1 MSSNTLRSWGQYI
14 ALHATC
20 RSDCRRMSLARLCVF
35 LFAALSTVA
44 WGQDDNRV
52 ARPDSILMAGDHQD
66 ARSSTGISLLE
77 RQFSVTLDDDSPDE
91 GSTEVNIPDANLR
104 AAVEQA
110 LGKESG
116 ETITADEMATLTTL
130 DAQAS
135 GISDLTGLEF
145 ATGLGRL
152 SLANN
157 EIVELSPL
165 SGLTGLIGLFL
176 ANNRIEDV
184 SSLLG
189 LTAIMFMDL
198 AKNQIVDVSPLS
210 DMGGLRILVL
220 ANNEIEDL
228 SPLSSLTVLSTLSLS
243 NNRIAD
249 ISPLLSLV
257 RIYWLNLANNQIAD
271 ISPLSGLS
279 QLASLNLDN
288 TKLLTYHRFLACLG
302 SGGYSWKQPDYG
314 CILVVRSD
322 YIEVADSSR

>member
-1 MSSNTLRSWGQYI
+1 
-14 ALHATC
+14 
-20 RSDCRRMSLARLCVF
+20 MSLARLCVF

-52 ARPDSILMAGDHQD
+52 ERPDSILMAVDHQD
-66 ARSSTGISLLE
+66 ARSSTGIALLE

-116 ETITADEMATLTTL
+116 EAITADEMATLNSL

-198 AKNQIVDVSPLS
+198 AKNQ
-210 DMGGLRILVL
+210 
-220 ANNEIEDL
+220 
-228 SPLSSLTVLSTLSLS
+228 
-243 NNRIAD
+243 
-249 ISPLLSLV
+249 
-257 RIYWLNLANNQIAD
+257 
-271 ISPLSGLS
+271 
-279 QLASLNLDN
+279 
-288 TKLLTYHRFLACLG
+288 
-302 SGGYSWKQPDYG
+302 QPDY
-314 CILVVRSD
+314 
-322 YIEVADSSR
+322 

>member
-1 MSSNTLRSWGQYI
+1 
-14 ALHATC
+14 
-20 RSDCRRMSLARLCVF
+20 MSLARLCVF
-35 LFAALSTVA
+35 LFAILSTVA

-52 ARPDSILMAGDHQD
+52 ERPDSILMAVDHQN
-66 ARSSTGISLLE
+66 ARSSTGIALLE

-91 GSTEVNIPDANLR
+91 GSTEVIIPDANLR

-116 ETITADEMATLTTL
+116 ETITADEMATLNSL

-145 ATGLGRL
+145 ATGLEGL
-152 SLANN
+152 FLAKN

-228 SPLSSLTVLSTLSLS
+228 YPQSGLTVLSTLSLS

-302 SGGYSWKQPDYG
+302 SGGLLLETTRLRMYPRCQ
-314 CILVVRSD
+314 V
-322 YIEVADSSR
+322 